1 MARLLNSTYIQG
13 LKSVNNNIDN
23 SNKNNKGNKPTV
35 AFENVLENEK
45 KLKFSAHAQKRIE
58 SRKMEIKEDELK
70 KVQEGVKKLRE
81 KGCRDSVVIAKNRA
95 YVISV
100 KNNTVVTIV
109 DEPNLKDNLFT
120 NIDSLALV

>member
-23 SNKNNKGNKPTV
+23 SNKNNHGNKPSV

-58 SRKMEIKEDELK
+58 SRRMEIKEEELK

-95 YVISV
+95 YVISI